1 MHASRHLAR
10 AASLPLAKSAILS
23 APEQTSSITVMFA
36 MGIVGILE
44 RDGCDDGLNF
54 CDGENEVEGL
64 IVVGVLIQSI
74 LNTFTVGVDEG
85 LGDKDGDV
93 DGRMLG
99 EMDGVMDDAGS
110 MVGLL
115 VHASLF

>member
-44 RDGCDDGLNF
+44 RDGCDDGLN
-54 CDGENEVEGL
+54 CCEGENEVEGL
-64 IVVGVLIQSI
+64 IVVGILQSI

>member
-1 MHASRHLAR
+1 
-10 AASLPLAKSAILS
+10 
-23 APEQTSSITVMFA
+23 

-44 RDGCDDGLNF
+44 RDGCDDGLN
-54 CDGENEVEGL
+54 CCEGENEVEGL
-64 IVVGVLIQSI
+64 IVVGLLQSI

-85 LGDKDGDV
+85 SGEEDGDV